1 MTAALAEPRRRSSA
15 TYVRY
20 EVLRVF
26 RNRRFFLFS
35 LVFPV
40 VLFLLVAGPNRD
52 QTLQGIPFPTYYMAG
67 MVSWG
72 TMTAVVAGGARIA
85 AERSIGWNRQL
96 RVSPLPVRTYFLTK
110 LASGYLMA
118 LVSIIVLYLAGT
130 AFDVRLSAGQWV
142 QMTALILI
150 GLIPFAVLGI
160 LLGHLLTVDSM
171 GPALGGV
178 TSLFALLGGAWG
190 PTASGGWLL
199 VLVKCLP
206 SYWLVQAGKTA
217 YGGDSWPL
225 QAWIVVAVWTAG
237 LSALALW
244 VYRRDTGRI

>member
-1 MTAALAEPRRRSSA
+1 
-15 TYVRY
+15 
-20 EVLRVF
+20 
-26 RNRRFFLFS
+26 
-35 LVFPV
+35 
-40 VLFLLVAGPNRD
+40 
-52 QTLQGIPFPTYYMAG
+52 
-67 MVSWG
+67 
-72 TMTAVVAGGARIA
+72 
-85 AERSIGWNRQL
+85 
-96 RVSPLPVRTYFLTK
+96 
-110 LASGYLMA
+110 
-118 LVSIIVLYLAGT
+118 
-130 AFDVRLSAGQWV
+130 
-142 QMTALILI
+142 
-150 GLIPFAVLGI
+150 
-160 LLGHLLTVDSM
+160 M

-237 LSALALW
+237 LTALALW